1 MSTRFFKL
9 NRGGEFV
16 SLALIWAVASSF
28 LYASDFNIDEKA
40 FDKMLK
46 SISETSDKTLDV
58 VVALK
63 TDPIDLEPYEIM
75 SVNRY

>member
-1 MSTRFFKL
+1 
-9 NRGGEFV
+9 
-16 SLALIWAVASSF
+16 
-28 LYASDFNIDEKA
+28 
-40 FDKMLK
+40 MLK